1 MKTTEEKNAMIAEF
15 MGWKK
20 GHPELFELRW
30 SDEWFNDKEKM
41 TTRGYLHFD
50 TSWDWL
56 MPVAH
61 KCMESTDNLHP
72 YAEASVVNAITRGL
86 STCQIHFAY
95 DEVIK
100 TIEFL
105 QHKTNRHEDTN

>member
-1 MKTTEEKNAMIAEF
+1 MKTIEEKNRMIAEF
-15 MGWKK
+15 MGSPYEWDNNEKAWYDDDQRLV
-20 GHPELFELRW
+20 GIEL
-30 SDEWFNDKEKM
+30 K
-41 TTRGYLHFD
+41 YH

-61 KCMESTDNLHP
+61 KCMQSTDNLHP

-86 STCQIHFAY
+86 TSFQIHFAY

-105 QHKTNRHEDTN
+105 QSKTDSHD